1 MSGMSSM
8 LCIRSTGKRP
18 LATSRM
24 KERNS
29 RSGRSYPQ
37 ELFPFHSARCARSRR
52 WHGGIPSMLL
62 MPLMRMTP
70 GFWMPEWRKQPSP
83 QRTLSL
89 PGRRRSLAALG
100 MTNELGMTNGLRV
113 E

>member
-1 MSGMSSM
+1 
-8 LCIRSTGKRP
+8 
-18 LATSRM
+18 
-24 KERNS
+24 
-29 RSGRSYPQ
+29 
-37 ELFPFHSARCARSRR
+37 
-52 WHGGIPSMLL
+52 MLL

-100 MTNELGMTNGLRV
+100 M
-113 E
+113 